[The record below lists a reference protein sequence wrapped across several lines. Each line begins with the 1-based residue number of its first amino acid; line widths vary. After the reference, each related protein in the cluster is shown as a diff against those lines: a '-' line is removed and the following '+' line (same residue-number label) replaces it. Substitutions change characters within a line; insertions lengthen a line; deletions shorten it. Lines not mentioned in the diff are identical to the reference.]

1 MTDAWTRTIA
11 GKPRPGQTAERTR
24 RTSMADVEAFT
35 SITGDR
41 NPLHY
46 DEALAAASPFG
57 GLIVQGGVTS
67 GLLNAVVAEEL
78 PGPGT
83 VFLGVEWR
91 FVRAV
96 RVGEEIAA
104 RVEVT
109 SVRDDKPICNL
120 VTTVSSPAQQRIV
133 TGLADPMR
141 DHPPRGARSVSAN
154 EGSLLNSRVRQ
165 ITRCTESARK
175 SPSYR
180 QAMAKQRAGA

>member
-91 FVRAV
+91 FVKAV

-104 RVEVT
+104 RAEVT

-120 VTTVSSPAQQRIV
+120 VTTVRNAAGEDCLIGTAV
-133 TGLADPMR
+133 TWTAPLR
-141 DHPPRGARSVSAN
+141 
-154 EGSLLNSRVRQ
+154 
-165 ITRCTESARK
+165 
-175 SPSYR
+175 
-180 QAMAKQRAGA
+180 